1 MSEWLWVMAVG
12 AAFGGGVWAGG
23 RWWSLK
29 FAMALEQGRSPAAR
43 AMRAAALTLS
53 SENDR

>member
-1 MSEWLWVMAVG
+1 MSELAWLMAVG
-12 AAFGGGVWAGG
+12 AAFGGGFWAGG

-43 AMRAAALTLS
+43 AMRDAALTLS
-53 SENDR
+53 SEADR